1 MKEPFVRPELEILL
15 FAATDVIHTS
25 EKNETPKIPVP
36 DDDDEIV
43 GG

>member
-15 FAATDVIHTS
+15 FAASDVIHTS

-36 DDDDEIV
+36 DDDEIV